1 MRFTNTRGTE
11 IQCNVDRDFVFTSVF
26 TSNAGDELT
35 YNIKAGED
43 GVIFLNKERLISAT
57 DDSGWLIQID
67 DVYMPDPEHIII
79 VSSDGVIAMYKK
91 ENTNSKQELDLQ
103 KNNLKYIY
111 TILLENEDCYYSI
124 NKCEIQNKEIQNTKA
139 DQGRPLL
146 CLEIETEFNY
156 TCNFTFEI

>member
-1 MRFTNTRGTE
+1 MRFTNTRDTE
-11 IQCNVDRDFVFTSVF
+11 IQCNVDRDFIF
-26 TSNAGDELT
+26 TSNAGGELT

-43 GVIFLNKERLISAT
+43 GVIFLNKERLVSAT

-67 DVYMPDPEHIII
+67 DAYMPDSDHIII
-79 VSSDGVIAMYKK
+79 VSSDGVISMYKK
-91 ENTNSKQELDLQ
+91 D
-103 KNNLKYIY
+103 NLKYIY

-124 NKCEIQNKEIQNTKA
+124 NKCEVQNKKIQNQKA